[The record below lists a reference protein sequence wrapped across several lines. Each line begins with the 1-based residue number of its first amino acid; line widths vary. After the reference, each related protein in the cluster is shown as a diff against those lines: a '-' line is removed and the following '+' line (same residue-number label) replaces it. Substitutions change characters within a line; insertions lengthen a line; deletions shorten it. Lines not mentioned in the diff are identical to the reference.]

1 MNSIH
6 QAHTFLLHLTLKP
19 KIYNS
24 IKGTNLN
31 VKSTLTFVAIRNG
44 HEQSGN
50 EYTVLLNFATLGST
64 PIADSIR
71 WLVDS
76 KKDKII
82 FYALGCLCSTA

>member
-82 FYALGCLCSTA
+82 FYAL